1 MKGSGY
7 RYLDGLRHRE
17 VLDKLLGV
25 GGVVLEV
32 ANTRFRFELKRADG
46 LDDHQAMKGFGQ
58 NQGGSEAGEL
68 GVLNA
73 L

>member
-1 MKGSGY
+1 M
-7 RYLDGLRHRE
+7 
-17 VLDKLLGV
+17 LDKLLGV
-25 GGVVLEV
+25 GRVVLEV

-46 LDDHQAMKGFGQ
+46 LDDHQAMEGFGQ